1 MQRQRLAL
9 ARLATSL
16 QAHPPSRIVIAGG
29 PRSGKSTL
37 AGNISRGGRVRV
49 RGTDELLALDW
60 SDSSLVASSWFEYP
74 GPWICEG
81 VAMPRA
87 LRKWL
92 ARNPQGAPADL
103 IVWMNTAVSP
113 RIAGQEAMAKG
124 CATVWREILPELERR
139 EVRIVVA

>member
-9 ARLATSL
+9 VRLATSL
-16 QAHPPSRIVIAGG
+16 HSLPPSRVIIAGG

-37 AGNISRGGRVRV
+37 AQNISRSGRIRV
-49 RGTDELLALDW
+49 RGTDELIGLDW

-81 VAMPRA
+81 VVTPRA

-92 ARNPQGAPADL
+92 AREPTGAPADL
-103 IVWMNTAVSP
+103 IVWANEAVSP
-113 RIAGQEAMAKG
+113 RVAGQEAMAKG

-139 EVRIVVA
+139 EVRIVNA